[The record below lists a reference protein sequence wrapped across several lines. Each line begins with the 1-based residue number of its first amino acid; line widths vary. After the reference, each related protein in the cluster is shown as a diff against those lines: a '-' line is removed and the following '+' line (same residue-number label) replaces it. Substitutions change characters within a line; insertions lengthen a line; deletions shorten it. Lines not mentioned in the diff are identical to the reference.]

1 MACLLAVLPSNAA
14 AQLRFQVLGRDT
26 IETRIRGF
34 SGSDAEREARLKK
47 FFTDSGC
54 KDISEEVVKSKNPP
68 NLICVLPGQTDR
80 VILVGAHFDHV
91 TAGDGVV
98 DNWSGAS
105 LLPSLL
111 WSVRQAPRQHTYVF
125 VGFTEEEKGL
135 VGSTF
140 YARHLTPQERSKMEA
155 MVNMDTLGLGP
166 TEIWVS
172 HADQTLVRDLEAVAQ
187 ALNLPV
193 RGMNVDQ
200 VGESDSESFARYR
213 IPRITIHSVTQDT
226 WPILHSSRD
235 RLDAIKADEYYD
247 TYKLVAGYLVFLD
260 QSAGQVSPPPPSSAP
275 ATKTEH

>member
-1 MACLLAVLPSNAA
+1 MACLSGLLPSNAT

-34 SGSDAEREARLKK
+34 TGSDAEREARLKK
-47 FFTDSGC
+47 FFTDAGC

-80 VILVGAHFDHV
+80 VILVGAHYDHV
-91 TAGDGVV
+91 NAGDGVV

-111 WSVRQAPRQHTYVF
+111 WSLRQAPRQHTYVF

-140 YARHLTPQERSKMEA
+140 YARHLKPEQRSKIEA

-172 HADQTLVRDLEAVAQ
+172 HADNNLVRDLEAVAR

-193 RGMNVDQ
+193 RPMNVDQ
-200 VGESDSESFARYR
+200 VGESDSESFARYK

-247 TYKLVAGYLVFLD
+247 TYKLVAGYLTFLD
-260 QSAGQVSPPPPSSAP
+260 QSLGRASPASPSAP
-275 ATKTEH
+275 VTKTEH

>member
-1 MACLLAVLPSNAA
+1 MMACLLGVLPSNAT
-14 AQLRFQVLGRDT
+14 AQLRFQVLTRDT
-26 IETRIRGF
+26 IETRVRGF

-47 FFTDSGC
+47 FFMDSGC
-54 KDISEEVVKSKNPP
+54 KDISEEVVKAKNPP

-91 TAGDGVV
+91 SAGDGVV

-135 VGSTF
+135 VGSNF
-140 YARHLTPQERSKMEA
+140 YARHLTPEERSKIEA

-172 HADQTLVRDLEAVAQ
+172 HADKTLVVALEAVAQ
-187 ALNLPV
+187 ALNVPL

-200 VGESDSESFARYR
+200 VGESDSESFARYK

-247 TYKLVAGYLVFLD
+247 TYKLVAGYLTFLD
-260 QSAGQVSPPPPSSAP
+260 QSLGQASPAP